1 MSQWDLDK
9 LTGGNGVCS
18 NKEEETT
25 VSDSG
30 SDGMDECESDM
41 DNEEDEYFDDG
52 EESESA
58 CGDGERGETEGRRG
72 RVVGRRSVV
81 DDRFFKLAEMEA
93 FLEKIEKEQDHQGR
107 PG

>member
-9 LTGGNGVCS
+9 LTGGNDVRSS
-18 NKEEETT
+18 NKEETT

-30 SDGMDECESDM
+30 SDGMDEWESDI

-58 CGDGERGETEGRRG
+58 CGD
-72 RVVGRRSVV
+72 
-81 DDRFFKLAEMEA
+81 
-93 FLEKIEKEQDHQGR
+93 QGFI
-107 PG
+107 